1 MPHWLSNWIQNQKRT
16 RRFHPSW
23 ILLVAVVTIV
33 VAGIIWIAAEL
44 VAKVEQRDRPS
55 ATELPALG
63 KTAMPAEEVGNVRG
77 PPQRTNIGIV

>member
-16 RRFHPSW
+16 TRFHPSW

-44 VAKVEQRDRPS
+44 VANAEQGDRPP
-55 ATELPALG
+55 ATELPAPG
-63 KTAMPAEEVGNVRG
+63 QTEAPAEEVPTTSGDRRSE
-77 PPQRTNIGIV
+77 QT